1 VEEVC
6 QSLFDDQTNLAAIAF
21 SFLEQGL
28 GVETM
33 NRVWLRGALVLSL
46 PRVLEDDAAPNE
58 QFLPWLRAAKL
69 NYKKLSIPVEL
80 LEMTTEMLNN
90 ASDVLLQL
98 QLREFFELA
107 SEVEAAANRINQQMS
122 GFFNR
127 LGADKNAIREI
138 SSTGLNW
145 CNVQLSMFA
154 EFEALGLTD
163 LELRKEVNELRNAT
177 NQLKLVFQRNV

>member
-1 VEEVC
+1 
-6 QSLFDDQTNLAAIAF
+6 
-21 SFLEQGL
+21 
-28 GVETM
+28 
-33 NRVWLRGALVLSL
+33 
-46 PRVLEDDAAPNE
+46 
-58 QFLPWLRAAKL
+58 
-69 NYKKLSIPVEL
+69 
-80 LEMTTEMLNN
+80 MTTEMLNN